1 MTGRG
6 QKASTPTLPE
16 QVLSSGKIPA
26 ASKKLKGLPAIPESK
41 GSSIRVNN
49 PSAPAGSEKGTKGVR
64 DMPHAKGGKGG
75 ASPPAS
81 KDSSTQV
88 PILTR
93 SKSSISV
100 SVLQNP
106 APSPANDDVP
116 PRTEPPYPAKPTG
129 LRKPSPKIGFFD
141 SVSHEPKSS
150 WFLTTSAC
158 D

>member
-6 QKASTPTLPE
+6 QKASTTILPE
-16 QVLSSGKIPA
+16 QALSSGKIPA

-49 PSAPAGSEKGTKGVR
+49 PSAPAGAEKGTKGVR

-75 ASPPAS
+75 ASPPA
-81 KDSSTQV
+81 SSTQV

-106 APSPANDDVP
+106 APSPASDDVP
-116 PRTEPPYPAKPTG
+116 PRTEPSYPAKPTG